1 MKNNISLFHIFI
13 GTVVLMLGTVIVLIL
28 VIVGENSTDSPNPNP
43 APSTQ
48 QIQPTAKPTQ
58 PRAVA
63 PTPESSLSAPESPTP
78 STPTITINDVV
89 VSVEI
94 ANTPEKRTQ
103 GLSGRQSLPQNS
115 GMLFIFDIPYIP
127 SFWMYNMNFALDFV
141 WIRDNTIVDITEN
154 VPPPIAGTPDSE
166 LLLYTPNA
174 PVNMM
179 LELNAGW
186 VARNGGK
193 DALLKQT
200 VQLNI

>member
-1 MKNNISLFHIFI
+1 MKNKISLFHILI
-13 GTVVLMLGTVIVLIL
+13 GAVVITLGAVVAFIL
-28 VIVGENSTDSPNPNP
+28 VVANQNSTDSSP
-43 APSTQ
+43 AQ
-48 QIQPTAKPTQ
+48 QTPTTAELTQ

-63 PTPESSLSAPESPTP
+63 PAPELSFTTPESLAPAPVAPTV
-78 STPTITINDVV
+78 TINNVV

-94 ANTPEKRTQ
+94 ADTPTKRTQ

-127 SFWMYNMNFALDFV
+127 SFWMYNMNFALDFL

-154 VPPPIAGTPDSE
+154 VPPPVAGTPDNE
-166 LLLYTPNA
+166 LPLYSPNA
-174 PVNMM
+174 PVDMA

-193 DALLKQT
+193 QALLNQ
-200 VQLNI
+200 VAQPNI